1 MTAVIQRIRS
11 VLNSLIYDGAFLK
24 KKLTAFLLLT
34 ILTETSIIDVWQDSK
49 FEHHFILRSLDTMLA
64 QTKSQKY
71 WGFWKNWV
79 PKDKI

>member
-49 FEHHFILRSLDTMLA
+49 FEPYFNLRSLDTIMA
-64 QTKSQKY
+64 QKKSKKY
-71 WGFWKNWV
+71 WGF
-79 PKDKI
+79 